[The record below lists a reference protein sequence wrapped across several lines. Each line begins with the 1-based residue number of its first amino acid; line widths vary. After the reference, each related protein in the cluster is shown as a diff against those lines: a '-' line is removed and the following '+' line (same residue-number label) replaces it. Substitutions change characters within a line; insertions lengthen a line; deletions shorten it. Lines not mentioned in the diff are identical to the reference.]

1 VLYCANKRQLI
12 FLIYYKFAN
21 ALSYGEPVMGVT
33 KAKPWVECSVVRY
46 LRAELIECRIKWNTR
61 QY

>member
-46 LRAELIECRIKWNTR
+46 LRAELIECRIK
-61 QY
+61 